1 MPKSYTTISAPAVTN
16 LNSLASAAYWAS
28 PDFDNDTNLAYEVEV
43 FVTILTTTTAGT
55 TGSCD
60 IYIAGSV
67 DGGTDYAGDVTG
79 ADAAWVPVGDEVS
92 ELVFLGSMAYT
103 AETTARTQKQ
113 RFSIDDVP
121 KNFKLVILNNTG
133 ATLGA
138 TTCAVEWNAIKY
150 T

>member
-1 MPKSYTTISAPAVTN
+1 MPISYTSVTAPAVTA

-28 PDFDNDTNLAYEVEV
+28 PNFDNATNLAYEVEI
-43 FVTILTTTTAGT
+43 FVTILTTTTAGV

-60 IYIAGSV
+60 IYVAGST

-79 ADAAWVPVGDEVS
+79 SDAAWVPVGDEVS
-92 ELVFLGSMAYT
+92 ELDFLGSMTYT
-103 AETTARTQKQ
+103 SETTARTQKQ
-113 RFSIDDVP
+113 RFLLSNVP
-121 KNFKLVILNNTG
+121 QDFKLVILNSTG
-133 ATLGA
+133 AALGA